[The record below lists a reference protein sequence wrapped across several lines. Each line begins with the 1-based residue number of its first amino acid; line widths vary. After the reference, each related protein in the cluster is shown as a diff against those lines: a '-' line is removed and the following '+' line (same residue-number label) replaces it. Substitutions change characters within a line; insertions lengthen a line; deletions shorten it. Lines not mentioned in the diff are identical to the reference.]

1 MIVISFSH
9 LGHDGV
15 GFAVI
20 NQYPHDGQTYASN
33 FMILLSLGVSTV
45 WTDRSVSP
53 FADDPVFTGFADG
66 IFAARC
72 GKIVF
77 IGIAKPL
84 VDLFN
89 ALVIHINL
97 GHPGI

>member
-1 MIVISFSH
+1 
-9 LGHDGV
+9 
-15 GFAVI
+15 
-20 NQYPHDGQTYASN
+20 
-33 FMILLSLGVSTV
+33 MILLSLGVSTV

-84 VDLFN
+84 VDLFDS
-89 ALVIHINL
+89 LIIYPFV
-97 GHPGI
+97 PGEAPRTVCAHGYRTLQAHL